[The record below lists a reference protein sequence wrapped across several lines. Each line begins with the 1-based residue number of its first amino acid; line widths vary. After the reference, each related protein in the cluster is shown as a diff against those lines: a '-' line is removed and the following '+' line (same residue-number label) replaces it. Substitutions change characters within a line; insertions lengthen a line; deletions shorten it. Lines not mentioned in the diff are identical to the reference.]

1 MKGRPR
7 EQAMQRA
14 GDVENVASSE
24 SRACG
29 ICSNSRQM
37 KPVTRSA
44 VVGKRKAVTVT
55 RQR

>member
-1 MKGRPR
+1 
-7 EQAMQRA
+7 MQRA